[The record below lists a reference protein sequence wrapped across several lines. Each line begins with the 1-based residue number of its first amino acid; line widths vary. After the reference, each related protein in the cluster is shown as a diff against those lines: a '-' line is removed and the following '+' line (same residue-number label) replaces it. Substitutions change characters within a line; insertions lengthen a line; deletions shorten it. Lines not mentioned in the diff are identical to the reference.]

1 MLHLLLMLTEIG
13 HDLQVLFVMCK

>member
-1 MLHLLLMLTEIG
+1 MLTEIG